1 MSDESGA
8 DIENLRT
15 HICLS
20 SNVYCLTGKGVGWEN
35 STSIGMKRSQFLD
48 KFLFGCERFWTLEI
62 GRSHSQRIAKQFFNQ
77 NDAAAGFITGR
88 QVATDG

>member
-20 SNVYCLTGKGVGWEN
+20 SNVYCLTGKGVEAFHKAQELSEHLQDELQSNG
-35 STSIGMKRSQFLD
+35 
-48 KFLFGCERFWTLEI
+48 FWIL
-62 GRSHSQRIAKQFFNQ
+62 RKS
-77 NDAAAGFITGR
+77 
-88 QVATDG
+88 